1 MKEVETTHYWPL
13 PFNLLTFANF
23 RKYPNEF
30 ADHVIS
36 NDVLS
41 RTILP
46 NGLLVTD
53 RLLQLKQPI
62 PSFLRRIGLP
72 FPETTYFFE
81 RSVLNPQTQEF
92 EATTHNLSMRSFFQ
106 ATEICSYFA
115 DNETG
120 GTNFHQK
127 ASFTACSYFSKVI
140 EDFAVS
146 RFKSNADKGRQGLTS
161 VIKSLEDE
169 LEDFGMKFE
178 KKIGDV
184 KHSLE
189 DLEHRMQESLEDVK
203 TQFSAF
209 EESCGGQWESPYHH
223 NPFC

>member
-1 MKEVETTHYWPL
+1 MKEIETKHYWQY
-13 PFNLLTFANF
+13 PFDLLTFANF

-41 RTILP
+41 RKILP
-46 NGLLVTD
+46 NGLMVTD

-62 PSFLRRIGLP
+62 PSFLRRLGLP

-81 RSVLNPQTQEF
+81 RSILNPQTQAF

-115 DNETG
+115 DKESG

-127 ASFTACSYFSKVI
+127 ASFTACSYFSKII

-146 RFKSNADKGRQGLTS
+146 RFESNADKGRKGLRS
-161 VIKSLEDE
+161 VLQALEDE
-169 LEDFGMKFE
+169 LEEFGTKFGQ
-178 KKIGDV
+178 KIGDV

-189 DLEHRMQESLEDVK
+189 DLEHRMHGTMEDVK

-209 EESCGGQWESPYHH
+209 EESCAGNWENPLDH